1 MIKTLLK
8 IILLNVGLF
17 AIISCQNESNI
28 LIEPPSG
35 EIIKANTTI
44 TSLLQ
49 RMVTHDGSKDNII
62 DDSDCLSVQLP
73 VTVVANGVKLTINSE
88 ADYALIEVIFNE
100 SDDDKDTLNITFPIT
115 VILNDFSTII
125 VNNDDELEDLAE
137 DCDEEN
143 DINIKCIDFVYP
155 ITFSIYNS
163 SSQLSETLV
172 VESDKQLYQLLEN
185 LEDYYIVQI
194 NFPISV
200 ILYDD
205 LIQNIAD
212 MSELEKAI
220 EAVDG
225 MCDDDDDDDCSTC
238 TIEQANDLLLTCNWV
253 VEDLEINDIDKTKQY
268 SDLVFTFLNTGIV
281 TVKNNGVSS
290 SGTWNLSFSNNTI
303 KLYLNIA
310 NYQDFN
316 LNWELKEIKENKEFK
331 FKVDNNSLKLEK
343 KCN

>member
-73 VTVVANGVKLTINSE
+73 VTVTANGIELTINSE
-88 ADYALIEVIFNE
+88 SDYALIEAIFNE
-100 SDDDKDTLNITFPIT
+100 SDNDTDTLNITFPIK
-115 VILNDFSTII
+115 VILNDFSSII
-125 VNNDDELEDLAE
+125 VNNDDELEDLAK

-143 DINIKCIDFVYP
+143 DIDIECIDFVYP

-172 VESDKQLYQLLEN
+172 VESDKQLYKLLED

-205 LIQNIAD
+205 LIQTIAD

-225 MCDDDDDDDCSTC
+225 MCDEDDDDCSTC
-238 TIEQANDLLLTCNWV
+238 TIEQANDLLLTCNWEV
-253 VEDLEINDIDKTKQY
+253 KRLKINDIDKTEQY
-268 SDLVFTFLNTGIV
+268 SDLVFTFLNSGIV
-281 TVKNNGVSS
+281 TIKNNGESS
-290 SGTWNLSFSNNTI
+290 SGTWNLSLSNNII
-303 KLYLNIA
+303 KLYLNIP
-310 NYQDFN
+310 NFQDFN
-316 LNWELKEIKENKEFK
+316 LNWELNEINENKEFE
-331 FKVDNNSLKLEK
+331 FKVDNNSLKLDK